1 MDLIKLYFNQYKT
14 AILSIMVV
22 LLLGFV
28 VYSYKYNY
36 DKGYNSGFNVATKEL
51 DQAYQKSLENKLK
64 QQEETLQKN
73 FNVLL
78 DAEKQKK
85 KVETVFVDRIKTVKE
100 IVKADNFK
108 YEMTD
113 EQKEQL
119 NKLTRGI
126 K

>member
-1 MDLIKLYFNQYKT
+1 MELIKSYFNMYKT

-28 VYSYKYNY
+28 VYSYKYTY

-51 DQAYQKSLENKLK
+51 DQAYQKALENKLK
-64 QQEETLQKN
+64 TQEETLQKN
-73 FNVLL
+73 FNILL

-85 KVETVFVDRIKTVKE
+85 KVNTVYVDRIKTVKE

-108 YEMTD
+108 CEMTD

>member
-28 VYSYKYNY
+28 VYSYKYTY

-85 KVETVFVDRIKTVKE
+85 KVETVFIDRIKTVKE

-108 YEMTD
+108 CETTD